1 MFGNRLDPA
10 EDRMALTTHA
20 RRSPFAVT
28 ALAVALSVG
37 LAQVPASGASADPR
51 HGSRGSTLALIGD
64 TPYGPEQAARFPD
77 LRADIDH
84 DPDVGLVL
92 HAGDVKGGS
101 ERCDDALFAERAGF
115 YDAFEDPFVLTPGDN
130 EWTDC
135 HRTAAGSY
143 LPTER
148 LEKMREV
155 FYPDPGRTAGGRE
168 LPVRTQARDPEHSA
182 YVENVRFVR
191 DRVVFATVHVV
202 GSRNGLEPWTGLP
215 GGDRSAERLA
225 EFAAREAA
233 ALAWI
238 DEAFDIAERRRAPGV
253 LLLLQAE
260 PVADEP
266 GFARIRERIVQRST
280 DFGRPVLLVHG
291 DEHVFEEE
299 PVYAGVENLT
309 RLETFGDTADHW
321 LRVRIEPGSAGVFS
335 WQPVTVP

>member
-1 MFGNRLDPA
+1 MTPS
-10 EDRMALTTHA
+10 THA
-20 RRSPFAVT
+20 RRSLFAVT
-28 ALAVALSVG
+28 ALAAALSVG
-37 LAQVPASGASADPR
+37 MAQVPVSAASADPR
-51 HGSRGSTLALIGD
+51 RGPQGSTLALIGD

-77 LRADIDH
+77 LRADIDR

-101 ERCDDALFAERAGF
+101 ERCDDSLFVERAGF

-148 LEKMREV
+148 LAKMREV
-155 FYPDPGRTAGGRE
+155 FFPDPGRSAGGRE
-168 LPVRTQARDPEHSA
+168 LRVRTQARDPEHSA
-182 YVENVRFVR
+182 HVENVRFVR

-215 GGDRSAERLA
+215 GGDRPAERLA

-238 DEAFDIAERRRAPGV
+238 DEAFDIAVRHRAPGV

-266 GFARIRERIVQRST
+266 GFARIRERIIQRSI
-280 DFGRPVLLVHG
+280 DFERPVLLVHG
-291 DEHVFEEE
+291 DEHIFEEE
-299 PVYAGVENLT
+299 RSYAGVRNLT

-321 LRVRIEPGSAGVFS
+321 LRVRIEPRSPEIFS